1 MKDHQQNI
9 LLVEDEPAIRE
20 MLRLPI
26 EREGFRFREAADTS
40 EAFKQIQEEKP
51 TLILLDWM
59 LPGQSGVEFIGVL
72 RKNRDMKKIPI
83 IMLTARTEESD
94 KLQGF
99 DAGVDDYLSKPF
111 SIKELLAR
119 IHAVLRRYQ
128 STDAEENNKLDVDG
142 LKLEPEMHRVMAN
155 DNEVKLGPTEFR
167 LLQHFM
173 TYPERVHSRGQLLNQ
188 VWGETVYVEER
199 TVDVHIRRLRKALS
213 ATGHDR
219 FIQTVRSAGYR
230 FSNKV

>member
-1 MKDHQQNI
+1 MKDCQKNI

-26 EREGFRFREAADTS
+26 EREGFQFRGAGDTS
-40 EAFKQIQEEKP
+40 EALQCIQEEEP

-59 LPGQSGVEFIGVL
+59 LPGQSGVDFAAAL
-72 RKNRDMKKIPI
+72 RRNTATKNIPI

-99 DAGVDDYLSKPF
+99 DAGIDDYLSKPF

-119 IHAVLRRYQ
+119 IHAVLRRGKTK
-128 STDAEENNKLDVDG
+128 TDVSERLEIDG
-142 LKLEPEMHRVMAN
+142 LVLEPEMHRVTAN
-155 DNEVKLGPTEFR
+155 NTGIKLGPTEFR
-167 LLQHFM
+167 LLHYFM
-173 TYPERVHSRGQLLNQ
+173 MRPERVHSREQLLNQ

-219 FIQTVRSAGYR
+219 LLQTVRSAGYR
-230 FSNKV
+230 FSDKQ

>member
-1 MKDHQQNI
+1 MKDHQKSI
-9 LLVEDEPAIRE
+9 LLVEDEASIRE

-26 EREGFRFREAADTS
+26 EREGFHLQEAGDTVD
-40 EAFKQIQEEKP
+40 AFKKIQYEKP
-51 TLILLDWM
+51 ALILLDWM
-59 LPGQSGVEFIGVL
+59 LPGQSGVDFAGLL
-72 RKNRDMKKIPI
+72 RKNKETAKIPI

-99 DAGVDDYLSKPF
+99 DAGIDDYLSKPF

-119 IHAVLRRYQ
+119 IHAVLRRY
-128 STDAEENNKLDVDG
+128 SSADEEYEKLEIDG
-142 LKLEPEMHRVMAN
+142 LELEPEMHRVTAN
-155 DNEVKLGPTEFR
+155 GTEVKLGPTEFR
-167 LLQHFM
+167 LLHYFM
-173 TYPERVHSRGQLLNQ
+173 QRPERVHSREQLLNR

-213 ATGHDR
+213 LSGHDL

-230 FSNKV
+230 FSNK